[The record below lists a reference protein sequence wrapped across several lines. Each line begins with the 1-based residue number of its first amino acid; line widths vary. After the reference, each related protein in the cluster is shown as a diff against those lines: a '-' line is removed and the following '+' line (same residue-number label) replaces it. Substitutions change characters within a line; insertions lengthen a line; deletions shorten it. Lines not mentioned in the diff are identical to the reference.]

1 MIPAIYDRRSIR
13 RFLDAPISREDI
25 EEVIQSGMRA
35 PSAKNRQPWRFIV
48 VQGREKEEMLDAF
61 RRGIRREKDGEAFLP
76 QSREHIAGA
85 EHTAEVMAEAPVILL
100 VIDALGKSIL
110 AGQTPEERVSE
121 ICDVQSIGAAIQ
133 NMLLTAEDKGI
144 GSLWICDIFFAYPEL
159 SRWLDR
165 EGGLVAAVALGL
177 PNEAPGARPRRSFQE
192 IVEWRG

>member
-25 EEVIQSGMRA
+25 AEVIQSGMRA

-61 RRGIRREKDGEAFLP
+61 RRGIRR
-76 QSREHIAGA
+76 SREHIAGA